1 MGVYKINFS
10 IIISDKDGKELIR
23 EKIITEIPN
32 EWNYTQHLGE
42 LRWLDDKNVAL
53 ISKEK
58 DRRWFVKFDQ
68 YYVSNGRNVR

>member
-32 EWNYTQHLGE
+32 EWNYTTT
-42 LRWLDDKNVAL
+42 
-53 ISKEK
+53 
-58 DRRWFVKFDQ
+58 RRYNFNTWSLLV
-68 YYVSNGRNVR
+68 VRG